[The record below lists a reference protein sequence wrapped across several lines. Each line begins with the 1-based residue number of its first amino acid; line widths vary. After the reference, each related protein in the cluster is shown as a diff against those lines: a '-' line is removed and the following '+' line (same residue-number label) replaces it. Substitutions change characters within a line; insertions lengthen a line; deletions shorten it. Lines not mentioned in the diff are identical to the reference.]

1 MKLLPLAPLCLLLAC
16 SSPRYMYRFAEPQGA
31 TMTRQAPVSRVAAPA
46 AHPGPV
52 TPTESPTVYSADV
65 ASPVPT
71 RPGKI
76 RGVDEKP
83 VIQKADPITIPIA
96 IGAKTPPADWRLD
109 GNLQRAIIFAAFG
122 VVALLIGGNFFV
134 VTGSLSL
141 LLGLIF
147 GIKWFIR
154 R

>member
-1 MKLLPLAPLCLLLAC
+1 MKLLPLVPLCLLLAC
-16 SSPRYMYRFAEPQGA
+16 SGPKYMYRFAEPQGV
-31 TMTRQAPVSRVAAPA
+31 TMTRQAPVSRVDAPA
-46 AHPGPV
+46 APV

-71 RPGKI
+71 RLGKI